1 MADASADASNPNAA
15 LQAALARLLA
25 PLAQLVVAKGLPYAA
40 LDEMLR
46 STVVATAHAAHPGL
60 PEHRR
65 ASRVSAAT
73 GLNRREVNRLLE
85 QQQAAARQDQP
96 AASPRS
102 PAAMVFA
109 HWRATAAYRTRAGAP
124 RVLPRTGDAPS
135 FESLAHDVTRDVH
148 PRALLEELLRLKLA
162 THDTARDTVALAKDN
177 FVPRGDAERM
187 VQWMGANVGD
197 HLAGA
202 VANLLGRKPEHAEQ
216 AIAAEGLT
224 AASVAQV
231 RPLLHAHWQR
241 LTDELVPL
249 LERLIEQDAAQNNAD
264 DPNTHRVRFGLYAF
278 DTAPATAPVH
288 DAPADNPPRRTRK
301 EASNTASKTTSRKA
315 AS

>member
-1 MADASADASNPNAA
+1 MSERSGDDRTNAA

-25 PLAQLVVAKGLPYAA
+25 PLAQLAVARGVPFVVV
-40 LDEMLR
+40 DEMLR
-46 STVVATAHAAHPGL
+46 AAFVSSAHAAHPGL

-73 GLNRREVNRLLE
+73 GLNRREVNRLLD
-85 QQQAAARQDQP
+85 QQHRAARAGKAAA
-96 AASPRS
+96 APRS

-109 HWRATAAYRTRAGAP
+109 HWRATPAYRTRAGAP
-124 RVLPRTGDAPS
+124 RVLPRTGAEPS
-135 FESLAHDVTRDVH
+135 FESLAHEVTRDVH
-148 PRALLEELLRLKLA
+148 PRALLEELLRLRLA
-162 THDTARDTVALAKDN
+162 THDATRDTVALVKDS
-177 FVPRGDAERM
+177 FVPRGDTERM
-187 VQWMGANVGD
+187 AQWMGANVGD

-202 VANLLGRKPEHAEQ
+202 VANLLGREPAHLEQ
-216 AIAAEGLT
+216 AIAAEGLC

-249 LERLIEQDAAQNNAD
+249 LEHLIEQDIARSDAD

-278 DTAPATAPVH
+278 DTAPAPAPVQ
-288 DAPADNPPRRTRK
+288 DAPRPQPPRRARK
-301 EASNTASKTTSRKA
+301 KTSGKA

>member
-1 MADASADASNPNAA
+1 MAGSSADANNPNAA

-25 PLAQLVVAKGLPYAA
+25 PLAQLVVAKGLPYAV

-46 STVVATAHAAHPGL
+46 SAVVVTAHSAHPGL
-60 PEHRR
+60 PAHRR

-85 QQQAAARQDQP
+85 LQSAAAVKATP
-96 AASPRS
+96 SPPTRS

-109 HWRATAAYRTRAGAP
+109 HWRSSADYRTRAGAP
-124 RVLPRTGDAPS
+124 RVLPRTGSAPS
-135 FESLAHDVTRDVH
+135 FESLAQEVTRDVH
-148 PRALLEELLRLKLA
+148 PRALLEELLRLNLA
-162 THDTARDTVALAKDN
+162 AHDVERDTVSLVKAN
-177 FVPRGDAERM
+177 FVPRGDSQRM

-197 HLAGA
+197 HFAGA

-216 AIAAEGLT
+216 AIAAEGLC
-224 AASVAQV
+224 AESVAQV

-249 LERLIEQDAAQNNAD
+249 LERLIEQDAARAD
-264 DPNTHRVRFGLYAF
+264 PDRPNTHRVRFGLYAF
-278 DTAPATAPVH
+278 DTAPALSPVH
-288 DAPADNPPRRTRK
+288 DAPQASPPRRARK
-301 EASNTASKTTSRKA
+301 TSAKDAS
-315 AS
+315 

>member
-1 MADASADASNPNAA
+1 MAAPSADAPHANAA

-25 PLAQLVVAKGLPYAA
+25 PLAQLAVARGVPFAV

-46 STVVATAHAAHPGL
+46 AAFVGSAHAAHPGL

-73 GLNRREVNRLLE
+73 GLNRREVNRLLL
-85 QQQAAARQDQP
+85 QQHAAAREGKR
-96 AASPRS
+96 AETPRS
-102 PAAMVFA
+102 PAATVFA
-109 HWRATAAYRTRAGAP
+109 HWRATPAYRTRAGAP
-124 RVLPRTGDAPS
+124 RVLPRTGPAPS
-135 FESLAHDVTRDVH
+135 FESLAQEVTRDVH
-148 PRALLEELLRLKLA
+148 PRALLEELLRLHLA

-187 VQWMGANVGD
+187 AQWMGANVGD

-202 VANLLGRKPEHAEQ
+202 VANLLGREPAHAEQ
-216 AIAAEGLT
+216 AIAAEGLS
-224 AASVAQV
+224 AESVAQV

-249 LERLIEQDAAQNNAD
+249 LERLIEQDATRADAQAL
-264 DPNTHRVRFGLYAF
+264 NTHRVRFGLYAF
-278 DTAPATAPVH
+278 DTAPAAKPGQGAPQ
-288 DAPADNPPRRTRK
+288 ASPARRTKTRTRK
-301 EASNTASKTTSRKA
+301 QVFGKA

>member
-1 MADASADASNPNAA
+1 MAAPPADAPTPNAA

-25 PLAQLVVAKGLPYAA
+25 PLAQLAVARGVPFAVV
-40 LDEMLR
+40 DEMLR
-46 STVVATAHAAHPGL
+46 AAFVSSAHAAHPGL

-65 ASRVSAAT
+65 ASRISAAT

-85 QQQAAARQDQP
+85 QQQAAAREGSP
-96 AASPRS
+96 EPTPRS

-109 HWRATAAYRTRAGAP
+109 HWRATPAYRTRAGAP
-124 RVLPRTGDAPS
+124 RVLPRTGPMPS
-135 FESLAHDVTRDVH
+135 FESLAHEVTRDVH

-162 THDTARDTVALAKDN
+162 THDTARDSVALQKDN

-187 VQWMGANVGD
+187 AQWMGANVGD
-197 HLAGA
+197 HFAGA

-216 AIAAEGLT
+216 AIAAEGLS

-241 LTDELVPL
+241 LTDDLVPL
-249 LERLIEQDAAQNNAD
+249 LERLIEQDAAQAD
-264 DPNTHRVRFGLYAF
+264 AAASNTHRVRFGLYAF
-278 DTAPATAPVH
+278 DTAPAMPPVQ
-288 DAPADNPPRRTRK
+288 DAPQSTPPRRTTTTTRK
-301 EASNTASKTTSRKA
+301 KTSGKA

>member
-1 MADASADASNPNAA
+1 MSQRAGDDATNAA

-25 PLAQLVVAKGLPYAA
+25 PLAQLAVARGVPFAVV
-40 LDEMLR
+40 DEMMR
-46 STVVATAHAAHPGL
+46 AAFVSTAHAAHPGL

-73 GLNRREVNRLLE
+73 GLNRREVNRLLD
-85 QQQAAARQDQP
+85 QQHAAARAGKP
-96 AASPRS
+96 AETARS

-109 HWRATAAYRTRAGAP
+109 HWRATPAYRTRAGAP
-124 RVLPRTGDAPS
+124 RVLPRTGPPPS
-135 FESLAHDVTRDVH
+135 FESLAHEVTRDVH

-162 THDTARDTVALAKDN
+162 THDTARDTVALVKDN

-202 VANLLGRKPEHAEQ
+202 VANLLGREPAHAEQ
-216 AIAAEGLT
+216 AIAAEGLS
-224 AASVAQV
+224 ASSVAQV
-231 RPLLHAHWQR
+231 RPLLQAHWQR
-241 LTDELVPL
+241 MTDELVPL
-249 LERLIEQDAAQNNAD
+249 LERLIEHDAARAD
-264 DPNTHRVRFGLYAF
+264 ADEPNTHRVRFGLYAF
-278 DTAPATAPVH
+278 DTAPAPTPVQ
-288 DAPADNPPRRTRK
+288 DAPRSNPPRRARK
-301 EASNTASKTTSRKA
+301 KTSGKA

>member
-1 MADASADASNPNAA
+1 MAEPSADAPTPNAA

-25 PLAQLVVAKGLPYAA
+25 PLAQLAVARGVPFAVV
-40 LDEMLR
+40 DEMLR
-46 STVVATAHAAHPGL
+46 AAFVGSAHAAHPGL

-85 QQQAAARQDQP
+85 QQQAATREGQRAE
-96 AASPRS
+96 SPRS

-109 HWRATAAYRTRAGAP
+109 HWRATPAYRTRAGAP
-124 RVLPRTGDAPS
+124 RVLPRTGPAPS
-135 FESLAHDVTRDVH
+135 FESLAHEVTRDVH

-162 THDTARDTVALAKDN
+162 THDTARDSVTLVKDN

-187 VQWMGANVGD
+187 AQWMGANVGD

-202 VANLLGRKPEHAEQ
+202 VANLLGREPAHPEQ
-216 AIAAEGLT
+216 AIAAEGLS

-249 LERLIEQDAAQNNAD
+249 LERLIEQDAARTD
-264 DPNTHRVRFGLYAF
+264 KDEPNTHRVRFGLYAF
-278 DTAPATAPVH
+278 DTAPATTPVH
-288 DAPADNPPRRTRK
+288 DAQRPQPPRRARK
-301 EASNTASKTTSRKA
+301 KTSGKA